1 MSSSRPVILITGA
14 ARRVGRALALHFAVS
29 GFDVA
34 FTYHTSEHLAMELHE
49 NILTLNVDACAIRA
63 NLLDFP
69 AAAQTIASSL
79 ASFSPRLDALIN
91 NASLYEP
98 DQPTDPTQPQRMHA
112 IHVEAP
118 LQLARLLADPLR
130 QASGCIINMVDI
142 LASRPMP
149 GYLAYCASKAGL
161 ANLTLALARELAPQ
175 VRVNGIAPGVVQWPD
190 DFPEE
195 QRQKYLQRVPLRR
208 CGTPQDVAQ
217 LAHFLITAA
226 PYITGQIIAVDGG
239 RSIA

>member
-1 MSSSRPVILITGA
+1 MSSSRPAILITGA
-14 ARRVGRALALHFAVS
+14 ARRVGRALVLHFAAN
-29 GFDVA
+29 GFDIA
-34 FTYHTSEHLAMELHE
+34 FTYHTSQTQALELRQQ
-49 NILTLNVDACAIRA
+49 LQSFNVNVCPIQVD
-63 NLLDFP
+63 LLDLSTALP
-69 AAAQTIASSL
+69 AIASSL

-98 DQPTDPTQPQRMHA
+98 DQPADPTQPQRMYA

-118 LQLARLLADPLR
+118 LQLSRLLSTPL
-130 QASGCIINMVDI
+130 QQSSGCILNLIDI
-142 LASRPMP
+142 LAQRPIP

-161 ANLTLALARELAPQ
+161 ANLTLSLARELAPLI
-175 VRVNGIAPGVVQWPD
+175 RVNGISPGVVQWPD
-190 DFPEE
+190 DLPEE

-208 CGTPQDVAQ
+208 CGTPLDVAR
-217 LAHFLITAA
+217 LAHFLVTAA